1 LKRGSN
7 CPKTVRE
14 DDSET
19 VIAVLAGAIRGT
31 CDAVD
36 DKLRR
41 RPRALAGRGV
51 CAGLLPSEER
61 VQGIAD
67 YEFIRALG
75 ESNYGTNYLA
85 TAPAR
90 LGIAA
95 EEVVVKVIAGPTS
108 DDAFRRATRELKHF
122 SVADSDRLVA
132 VYDAGR
138 HGGAFYYAMEYLPL
152 GSLAK
157 PNLALDPGRAVAAVR
172 DAALAAHALHERG
185 IAHRDIKPDNILIA
199 EDGGRLSDLGLSQ
212 LLSPGM
218 VMTGLGQIGLEFTDP
233 SIMLG
238 AAASR
243 ASDIWSL
250 GACLH
255 FALTGRGVYGDLRST
270 EPLLLVRSILASQ
283 PTLAADLP
291 PAAAELIGACLA
303 SDVTARPRTAAEVAE
318 RASGIAAGLGAGV

>member
-1 LKRGSN
+1 M
-7 CPKTVRE
+7 
-14 DDSET
+14 
-19 VIAVLAGAIRGT
+19 
-31 CDAVD
+31 
-36 DKLRR
+36 
-41 RPRALAGRGV
+41 
-51 CAGLLPSEER
+51 
-61 VQGIAD
+61 QGIAD
-67 YEFIRALG
+67 YEFIRPLG

-85 TAPAR
+85 NAPAR

-95 EEVVVKVIAGPTS
+95 AEVVVKVIAGPTS

-152 GSLAK
+152 GSLES
-157 PNLALDPGRAVAAVR
+157 PNVALDPGRAVAAVR

-185 IAHRDIKPDNILIA
+185 IAHRDIKPANILIA
-199 EDGGRLSDLGLSQ
+199 DDGGRLADLGLSQ

-233 SIMLG
+233 AIMLG
-238 AAASR
+238 GAASR

-255 FALTGRGVYGDLRST
+255 YALTGRGVYGDLRST

-283 PTLAADLP
+283 PTLAPDLSP
-291 PAAAELIGACLA
+291 EASELIGACLA
-303 SDVTARPRTAAEVAE
+303 TDVTARPRTAAEVAE
-318 RASGIAAGLGAGV
+318 RASGIATGLGATV

>member
-1 LKRGSN
+1 M
-7 CPKTVRE
+7 
-14 DDSET
+14 
-19 VIAVLAGAIRGT
+19 
-31 CDAVD
+31 
-36 DKLRR
+36 
-41 RPRALAGRGV
+41 
-51 CAGLLPSEER
+51 
-61 VQGIAD
+61 QGIAD
-67 YEFIRALG
+67 YEFIRPLG

-95 EEVVVKVIAGPTS
+95 DEVVVKVIAGPTS

-152 GSLAK
+152 GSLEK
-157 PNLALDPGRAVAAVR
+157 PNVPLDKGRAVAAVR

-185 IAHRDIKPDNILIA
+185 IAHRDIKPANILLA
-199 EDGGRLSDLGLSQ
+199 DDGGRLSDLGLSQ

-233 SIMLG
+233 AIMLG

-255 FALTGRGVYGDLRST
+255 FALTGRGVYGDLSTT

-283 PTLAADLP
+283 PALAPDLP

-303 SDVTARPRTAAEVAE
+303 TDVTARPRTAAEVAE
-318 RASGIAAGLGAGV
+318 RASGIAADLGAGV

>member
-1 LKRGSN
+1 MSGTLH
-7 CPKTVRE
+7 
-14 DDSET
+14 
-19 VIAVLAGAIRGT
+19 LQAGPGAGNP
-31 CDAVD
+31 CDASD
-36 DKLRR
+36 
-41 RPRALAGRGV
+41 
-51 CAGLLPSEER
+51 

-67 YEFIRALG
+67 YEFIRPLG

-85 TAPAR
+85 KAPSR
-90 LGIAA
+90 LGVPA
-95 EEVVVKVIAGPTS
+95 EQVVVKVIAGPTS

-152 GSLAK
+152 GSLEA
-157 PNLALDPGRAVAAVR
+157 PNVPLDAGGAVAAVR

-185 IAHRDIKPDNILIA
+185 IAHRDIKPANILIA
-199 EDGGRLSDLGLSQ
+199 EDGGRLADLGLSQ
-212 LLSPGM
+212 LLAPGM

-233 SIMLG
+233 AIMLG

-255 FALTGRGVYGDLRST
+255 FALTGRGVYGDLKST
-270 EPLLLVRSILASQ
+270 EPLLLVRTILASQ
-283 PTLAADLP
+283 PTLSPGLPAPAADLI
-291 PAAAELIGACLA
+291 AACLA
-303 SDVTARPRTAAEVAE
+303 TDVTSRPRTAAEVAE
-318 RASGIAAGLGAGV
+318 RVSALGVGV

>member
-1 LKRGSN
+1 M
-7 CPKTVRE
+7 
-14 DDSET
+14 
-19 VIAVLAGAIRGT
+19 
-31 CDAVD
+31 
-36 DKLRR
+36 
-41 RPRALAGRGV
+41 
-51 CAGLLPSEER
+51 

-67 YEFIRALG
+67 YEFIRPLG

-85 TAPAR
+85 NTPAR

-95 EEVVVKVIAGPTS
+95 DQVVVKVIAGPTS

-138 HGGAFYYAMEYLPL
+138 HGGAFYYAMEYLPM
-152 GSLAK
+152 GSLEK
-157 PNLALDPGRAVAAVR
+157 PNVPLDARRAVDAVR

-185 IAHRDIKPDNILIA
+185 IAHRDIKPANILIA
-199 EDGGRLSDLGLSQ
+199 EDGGRLADLGLSQ

-218 VMTGLGQIGLEFTDP
+218 VMTGLGKIGLEYTDP

-238 AAASR
+238 AQASR

-255 FALTGRGVYGDLRST
+255 FALTGRGVYGELQST

-283 PTLAADLP
+283 PALSADLP
-291 PAAAELIGACLA
+291 PAARDLIADCLDA
-303 SDVTARPRTAAEVAE
+303 DVAKRPRTAAEVAE
-318 RASGIAAGLGAGV
+318 RASGLSATLAAV